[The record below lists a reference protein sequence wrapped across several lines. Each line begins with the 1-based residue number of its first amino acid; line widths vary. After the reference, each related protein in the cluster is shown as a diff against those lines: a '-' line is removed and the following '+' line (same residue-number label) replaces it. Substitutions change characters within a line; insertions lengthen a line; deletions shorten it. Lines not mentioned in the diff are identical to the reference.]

1 MKMKNVKLKGITL
14 VEVIVSI
21 SLVAVVVVALAAAVT
36 QSSVFSKSIDIVY
49 TASYLAQRRIN
60 VLKRLDFDQISAAE
74 ETDIRVNEGGDI
86 DSSGKYIRSTE
97 IITDVG
103 GNSYLTKVKVSVR
116 RVKVNIDGTII
127 NPSSGQMTFLGQP
140 IIMETLFADVE

>member
-1 MKMKNVKLKGITL
+1 MKNCKGITL
-14 VEVIVSI
+14 VEVLVSI

-49 TASYLAQRRIN
+49 TASYLAQRR
-60 VLKRLDFDQISAAE
+60 VDTLKRLDFDQISLAE
-74 ETDIRVNEGGDI
+74 ETGIRVDETGEI
-86 DSSGKYIRSTE
+86 SSNGKYIRSTE
-97 IITDVG
+97 VTTSVG
-103 GNSYLTKVKVSVR
+103 GNPYLTKVKVTVR

-127 NPSSGQMTFLGQP
+127 NPSTGKMAFLGQP